1 MAETIHV
8 KLPDGSEKE
17 VPKGTTALEV
27 AKEISPRLADKAL
40 VAKIRPLHTGNGNRS
55 GAERSTGGDA
65 CRSPE
70 SLPSAA
76 SSNGQLID
84 LTRPLEN
91 DAELRILT
99 EKDPE
104 ALGVY
109 RHSSAHLL
117 AAAVL
122 ELFPETK
129 LGHGPATE
137 SGFFYDFY
145 RPTPFTPE
153 DVEKIEKKMQELIQ
167 QNLPY
172 AREFLPHDEGLAR
185 FKAEGDFMK
194 CHFIEQFTK
203 PDEKI
208 SIYKTGRFL
217 DFCRGPH
224 IPSTGKIK
232 AFKLLTI
239 AGAYWLGDEKNP
251 QLQRIYGTSFFSKK
265 DLDDY
270 LHQIEEAK
278 KRDHRLLG
286 KQLDLFSV
294 QELAG
299 PGLIFWHPKGGIIR
313 KEMEDWM
320 REQYVKRGYSL
331 VYTPHVMRKH
341 LWQVSGH
348 EGYYARNMFA
358 TMELDDAEYRLKPMN
373 CPGHI
378 LIYKDSL
385 KSYRDLP
392 VRLGELGTVYRY
404 ERSGVMHGLL
414 RVRGFTQDD
423 AHIFCTPEQI
433 EQEIADCVEFARDVL
448 RDFGFDQLITELSTW
463 DPAQRAS
470 FVGSEE
476 QWNSA
481 TVALEKV
488 LKHLNIDYKTIPGEA
503 AFYGPKIDIK
513 LVDAIG
519 RLWQLST
526 VQFDFNLPA
535 RFGLE
540 YVAED
545 GTRKQPVMVH
555 RALYGSIE
563 RFFGVLIEHYA
574 GAFPV
579 WLSPVQ
585 VVVIPIAERHVE
597 YANRVAGM
605 LRESNMRIEV
615 DARNEKMNAKIRE
628 HALKKVPFM
637 LVVGDK
643 EAEAGKVNVRTR
655 GKDKTDDMS
664 VHDFRERVKKLIS
677 DKTAGV

>member
-1 MAETIHV
+1 MADNIHI
-8 KLPDGSEKE
+8 KLPDGSDKE
-17 VPKGTTALEV
+17 VPKGTTALDI
-27 AKEISPRLADKAL
+27 AKSISPRLADAAL
-40 VAKIRPLHTGNGNRS
+40 AAKV
-55 GAERSTGGDA
+55 
-65 CRSPE
+65 
-70 SLPSAA
+70 
-76 SSNGQLID
+76 SSNGDQPALID
-84 LTRPLEN
+84 VTRPLEN
-91 DAELRILT
+91 DTKLEILT
-99 EKDPE
+99 ERNPE
-104 ALGVY
+104 ALEVY

-137 SGFFYDFY
+137 NGFFYDFY

-153 DVEKIEKKMQELIQ
+153 DLEKIEKKMQELVQ

-172 AREFLPHDEGLAR
+172 AREFLPREEGLQR
-185 FKAEGDFMK
+185 FKGEGDFMK

-208 SIYKTGRFL
+208 SIYKTGKFL

-232 AFKLLTI
+232 AFKLLNI

-265 DLDDY
+265 DLDAY

-278 KRDHRLLG
+278 KRDHRVIG
-286 KQLDLFSV
+286 KQLDLFSI

-320 REQYVKRGYSL
+320 REQYLKRGYSL
-331 VYTPHVMRKH
+331 VYTPHVMRKQ
-341 LWQVSGH
+341 LWQTSGH
-348 EGYYARNMFA
+348 EGYYSQNMFD

-378 LIYKDSL
+378 LIYRDSL

-433 EQEIADCVEFARDVL
+433 EGEIAACVEFAADVL
-448 RDFGFDQLITELSTW
+448 KDFGFDKFITELSTW
-463 DPAQRAS
+463 DPAHGAS
-470 FVGSEE
+470 FVGSAE
-476 QWNSA
+476 QWTLA
-481 TVALEKV
+481 TSSLERV
-488 LKHLNIDYKTIPGEA
+488 LKRMGVEYKTIPGEG

-579 WLSPVQ
+579 WLSPLQ
-585 VVVIPIAERHVE
+585 VVVVPIAERHVE
-597 YANRVAGM
+597 YANKVAAM
-605 LRESNMRIEV
+605 LRGDSVAQNATRVGQPSVRVEV

-628 HALKKVPFM
+628 HAMQKVPFM

-643 EAEAGKVNVRTR
+643 ESEAGRVNVRTR
-655 GKDKTDDMS
+655 GKEKTEDMTPEE
-664 VHDFRERVKKLIS
+664 FGQRVRRLIAEKS
-677 DKTAGV
+677 AAL